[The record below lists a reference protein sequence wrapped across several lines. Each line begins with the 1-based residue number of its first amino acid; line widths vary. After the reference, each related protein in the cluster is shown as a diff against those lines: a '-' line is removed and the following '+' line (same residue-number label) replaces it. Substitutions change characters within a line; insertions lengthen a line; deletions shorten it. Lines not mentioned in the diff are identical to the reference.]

1 MSVVWLAAA
10 AGCRLARSPPSAPSF
25 VPAEKTFRRRHLRSS
40 SKPLYAPLRVV
51 RPHHLPAALL
61 TATNDLPEGDTG
73 VAWVISPKQE
83 SL

>member
-1 MSVVWLAAA
+1 MSSGLSLRRDVDWPAH
-10 AGCRLARSPPSAPSF
+10 RLP
-25 VPAEKTFRRRHLRSS
+25 RRRLSRQKRLSAVVTFALPPNFS
-40 SKPLYAPLRVV
+40 LLRVV
-51 RPHHLPAALL
+51 RPHHLPAAPL